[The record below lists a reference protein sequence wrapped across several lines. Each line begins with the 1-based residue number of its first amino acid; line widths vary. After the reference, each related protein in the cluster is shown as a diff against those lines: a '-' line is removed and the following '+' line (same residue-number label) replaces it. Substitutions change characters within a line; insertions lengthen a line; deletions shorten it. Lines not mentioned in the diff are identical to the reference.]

1 VLKRLDDVSVAAK
14 EREAAMRA
22 ACFDAGSRPKSF
34 LAMLLDSDD
43 EEGAGGEGDDDAG
56 AAAAEAHQ

>member
-1 VLKRLDDVSVAAK
+1 
-14 EREAAMRA
+14 MRA